1 MITSG
6 ARGTPRKPMPP
17 PEDKLASPPQR
28 DLCEA
33 SLAALHELSERLTA
47 ATNYLAAALRLCE
60 TESVTAAMQ
69 PRYTEILERAL
80 GQISQAN
87 EELRRLRKQLTIGTR
102 KAGLVYRVCFL
113 DEFARFDTVVRAC
126 QRAIVIR
133 CAPSR
138 ERAIEAA
145 KKRFARLEGIRDW
158 CDHAR
163 IIEVSTIDD
172 DPPLGVSHYR

>member
-60 TESVTAAMQ
+60 TESVTQ
-69 PRYTEILERAL
+69 RCSRVIPRSSKGRSVRSA
-80 GQISQAN
+80 
-87 EELRRLRKQLTIGTR
+87 KPTR
-102 KAGLVYRVCFL
+102 N
-113 DEFARFDTVVRAC
+113 
-126 QRAIVIR
+126 
-133 CAPSR
+133 
-138 ERAIEAA
+138 
-145 KKRFARLEGIRDW
+145 
-158 CDHAR
+158 
-163 IIEVSTIDD
+163 
-172 DPPLGVSHYR
+172 